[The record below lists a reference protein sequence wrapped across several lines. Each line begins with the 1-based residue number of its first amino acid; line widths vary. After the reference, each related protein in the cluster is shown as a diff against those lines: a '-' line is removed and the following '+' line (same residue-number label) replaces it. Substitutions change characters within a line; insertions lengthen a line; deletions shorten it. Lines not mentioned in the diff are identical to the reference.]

1 MLSLRTSTDLKN
13 QTKKRSVPI
22 TFLNSTLALLM
33 VMAGFAVQD
42 ILSVRGTISLSV
54 LISACVIVVNF
65 LIIHFWRRFDLW
77 GLSEKP
83 LFFLIGLQWCWV
95 FYVVAGF
102 YVSEPL
108 TVLAVA
114 AVGIWVGVWRLVQSK
129 QNLWIGTAL
138 FSLFGTLAM
147 GLSIWHGLEDW
158 TLSASARLKNGRQP
172 SSENLKL
179 QAFSSPNVIGSRT
192 QGRGVESN
200 KSWSYSGE
208 TGPAMWG
215 VIREDFKRCAEGIN
229 QSPVDVPRHANLSSD
244 WGSAKWSAESGE
256 IIKEGESLRVDLT
269 GNSTFLI
276 RGRTYKSRQ
285 LFIHTPS
292 EHHVS
297 GLKYPMEV
305 QLTLESQ
312 SGDVTAL
319 AAFVEIG
326 AENPEFQKIVSK
338 INSGTNHKQ
347 PINDL
352 QVSSLF
358 PQDLAAYRY
367 KGSMT
372 TPPCAEGVAW
382 SILKRPIEL
391 SGAQVAAFRKLLP
404 SNSRP
409 IQPLGQRTF
418 EGKSTPVAH

>member
-1 MLSLRTSTDLKN
+1 MRAPTDPKI

-42 ILSVRGTISLSV
+42 ILSARGTIGLSV
-54 LISACVIVVNF
+54 FVSACVIVVNF

-114 AVGIWVGVWRLVQSK
+114 GVGIWIGVWRLVQSK
-129 QNLWIGTAL
+129 QNLWIGTVL

-158 TLSASARLKNGRQP
+158 TLSASARLKDSPQP
-172 SSENLKL
+172 SLEPRMYQVS
-179 QAFSSPNVIGSRT
+179 SSPEATRLQERGH
-192 QGRGVESN
+192 GVESN

-215 VIREDFKRCAEGIN
+215 VMGEDFKRCAEGVN
-229 QSPVDVPRHANLSSD
+229 QSPVDVPRHANLSGD

-256 IIKEGESLRVDLT
+256 IIKEGESLRIDLT
-269 GNSTFLI
+269 GNSAFLI

-326 AENPEFQKIVSK
+326 AENAEFQKIVSK
-338 INSGTNHKQ
+338 IKPGTNPRQ

-358 PQDLAAYRY
+358 PKDIAAYRY

-391 SGAQVAAFRKLLP
+391 SDAQVSAFRKLLP
-404 SNSRP
+404 SNARP
-409 IQPLGQRTF
+409 IQPMGQRTF
-418 EGKSTPVAH
+418 EVKSTPVAH

>member
-1 MLSLRTSTDLKN
+1 MRTSTDLKI

-42 ILSVRGTISLSV
+42 ILSARGTIGLSV
-54 LISACVIVVNF
+54 FVSACVIVVNF

-102 YVSEPL
+102 YASEPL

-114 AVGIWVGVWRLVQSK
+114 AVGIWIGVWRLVQSK
-129 QNLWIGTAL
+129 QNLWVGTVL

-158 TLSASARLKNGRQP
+158 TLSASARLKDSPQP
-172 SSENLKL
+172 SSEPRIH
-179 QAFSSPNVIGSRT
+179 QVSSSPEATRL
-192 QGRGVESN
+192 QERGHVGESN
-200 KSWSYSGE
+200 TFWSYSGE

-215 VIREDFKRCAEGIN
+215 VIREDFKRCAEGVN
-229 QSPVDVPRHANLSSD
+229 QSPVDVPRHANLSGD
-244 WGSAKWSAESGE
+244 WGSAKWSTESGE
-256 IIKEGESLRVDLT
+256 IIKEGESLRIDLT
-269 GNSTFLI
+269 GNSAFLI

-312 SGDVTAL
+312 TGDVTAL

-338 INSGTNHKQ
+338 IKPGTNHKQ

-409 IQPLGQRTF
+409 IQPLGHRTF